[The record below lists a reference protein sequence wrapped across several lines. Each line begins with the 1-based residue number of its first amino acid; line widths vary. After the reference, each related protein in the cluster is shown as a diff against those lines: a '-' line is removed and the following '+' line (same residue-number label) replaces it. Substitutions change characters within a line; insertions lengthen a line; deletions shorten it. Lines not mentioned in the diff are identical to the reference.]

1 MTLHQEQEVAPHERS
16 RSLTTARSPLDDQ
29 AVAAGNLGEE
39 AKEARRAH
47 HITTALCK
55 LQVTRLTI
63 QGSHGLNKC
72 KVLAD
77 S

>member
-1 MTLHQEQEVAPHERS
+1 MAPHERS
-16 RSLTTARSPLDDQ
+16 RSLTTTRFPLDDQ

-63 QGSHGLNKC
+63 DFKEVMALTNALFRAKY
-72 KVLAD
+72 
-77 S
+77 